1 MKKNTVK
8 LEEYMD
14 IIHLPHHVSEK
25 RPQMAIINR
34 AAQFAPFAAVV
45 GYDDSVSEAARLTD
59 QRRELDE
66 MEKVLIDEKLRMVED
81 KLPEKT
87 MVEIEYFRE
96 DERKAGGQYVT
107 KVGCIKKI
115 DVYLREIVMEDDLR
129 IYIEDVYKIS

>member
-115 DVYLREIVMEDDLR
+115 DVYQREIVMEDDLR